1 MTGKFTVET
10 SLALLEE
17 VLTIP
22 AKQAWG
28 IEG

>member
-1 MTGKFTVET
+1 MIGNFTVKT
-10 SLALLEE
+10 SLALREE